1 MKSTNNSPVRHI
13 LHPLAWGVLIPLA
26 LSLVTPLLVHS
37 SFIFPFISTKTF
49 WFRTWV
55 EIAAAAYAV
64 LAFIVPLYRPRF
76 TPVMKGIIGYF
87 AVALIASLFGENL
100 YRSFWGNI
108 ERGEGLL
115 TLLHV
120 FVYGFLCAQTFRTK
134 KLWECYFAGSLI
146 VAILV
151 SLYGIGQR
159 MGVSWV
165 LHSGDTRLSATIGNA
180 SFLAGYLLMHSFI
193 ALWFALTPRHVAWR
207 VSAGIIYI
215 FLWYVIYN
223 TGTRGALIAGVAV
236 TCLMGCALA
245 FRART
250 HRNAIRAAVLT
261 AVTILVIIT
270 VSIFIERDAPWIQ
283 RSSTLRRIAS
293 ISFSDIT
300 TQSRLLTWES
310 SLKGLRNRPLLGYGY
325 ENYNIPFNRYFN
337 PLIYRDAGSQVWFD
351 RAHNVIF
358 DIALTSGIIGLIAYL
373 TMFGMALR
381 AAWRCARRDE
391 QEQYMTGV
399 LLASLLIAHL
409 LQNFF
414 VFDILSTYIPL
425 MLVFGFL
432 DSAGSRSLFSAHDA
446 SSPSGEP
453 KSGALPAI
461 AAISLLI
468 FTWYQFNYLPSSVN
482 REGLEAMRLRMEGKG
497 KEATEKFIEVLQKD
511 TYQAGEIRLKLAE
524 HALDIRA
531 GAGSVTD
538 EIAAHTF
545 NEAIDEVLKNIEAS
559 PKDAQLYLYLMNLYY
574 SGSKYQADRLNLIER
589 VGKEALA
596 LSPTRPQTYYL
607 LGQGAAGRGE
617 YGKAVEYFEKAV
629 DLNPAVVESHWNV
642 SVAYRL
648 ASRKDDERKEYEI
661 LEGMGLG
668 YTQREYL
675 TDIDLMR
682 LTQGYASLGEFE
694 RLAGIYEVLVSR
706 YPTNAEYLAK
716 LAAAYKSAGDY
727 SRARA
732 IATKLLEMKPDMKAD
747 VESFLA
753 EIEQAEKGGE

>member
-1 MKSTNNSPVRHI
+1 MTQKMPHDKAV
-13 LHPLAWGVLIPLA
+13 LHPLAWGVILPLA
-26 LSLVTPLLVHS
+26 LCLVTPLLVHS

-49 WFRTWV
+49 WFRSWV
-55 EIAAAAYAV
+55 EAAAVFYAI
-64 LAFIVPLYRPRF
+64 LAFKVPFYRPRF
-76 TPVMKGIIGYF
+76 TPVMKAIIGYF
-87 AVALIASLFGENL
+87 AIAVIASLFGENL

-115 TLLHV
+115 TLVHV
-120 FVYGFLCAQTFRTK
+120 FVYGFLCAQTLRTK
-134 KLWECYFAGSLI
+134 KLWEYFFTGSLI

-180 SFLAGYLLMHSFI
+180 SFLAGYLLMHTFI
-193 ALWFALTPRHVAWR
+193 ALCFAPPPRHIAWR
-207 VSAGIIYI
+207 ITAGIAYI

-223 TGTRGALIAGVAV
+223 TGTRGALIAGIAI
-236 TCLMGCALA
+236 TCLMGSVLA

-250 HRNAIRAAVLT
+250 HKMAIRAATIAAVILLSG
-261 AVTILVIIT
+261 VTI
-270 VSIFIERDAPWIQ
+270 SIFIKRDATWIQ
-283 RSSTLRRIAS
+283 KSPTLSRIAS

-310 SLKGLRNRPLLGYGY
+310 SLKGLRDRPLLGYGY
-325 ENYNIPFNRYFN
+325 ENYNIAFNRYFN

-358 DIALTSGIIGLIAYL
+358 DIALTSGVLGLIAYL
-373 TMFGMALR
+373 VMFGMALR
-381 AAWRCARRDE
+381 ASWQYARRKE

-399 LLASLLIAHL
+399 LFASLLIAHL

-414 VFDILSTYIPL
+414 VFDILATYIPL

-432 DSAGSRSLFSAHDA
+432 DSAGNRSLFSAQ
-446 SSPSGEP
+446 SVPLSPSGIP
-453 KSGALPAI
+453 KSGMIPAV
-461 AAISLLI
+461 AAFII
-468 FTWYQFNYLPSSVN
+468 CTVAWYQFNYLPATVN
-482 REGLEAMRLRMEGKG
+482 RQGLEAMRLRMEGKSA
-497 KEATEKFIEVLQKD
+497 EATDMFKEVLQRD

-524 HALDIRA
+524 HALDMRA
-531 GAGSVTD
+531 GIGSVTG
-538 EIAAHTF
+538 EIAANTF
-545 NEAIDEVLKNIEAS
+545 NDAIDEVLKNIEAA

-574 SGSKYQADRLNLIER
+574 AGSKYQSDRLNLIER
-589 VGKEALA
+589 AGKEALA

-617 YGKAVEYFEKAV
+617 YGEAVEYFKTAV
-629 DLNPAVVESHWNV
+629 DLNPAVVESHWNL

-648 ASRKDDERKEYEI
+648 AGRKDDERKEYDI
-661 LEGMGLG
+661 LEGMGRG
-668 YTQREYL
+668 YAQRETL
-675 TDIDLMR
+675 ADIDLMR
-682 LTQGYASLGEFE
+682 LIQGYTSLEE
-694 RLAGIYEVLVSR
+694 YVKLAGVYEVLVSR
-706 YPTNAEYLAK
+706 DPTNAEYLAK

-727 SRARA
+727 PHARA
-732 IATKLLEMKPDMKAD
+732 IAEKLLELKPDMKAD

-753 EIEQAEKGGE
+753 EIEQEEKGSQ